1 VKYLLLPFSW
11 IYGLVIWIRN
21 LLFDL
26 GVFKQIEFPTPT
38 ICIGNLSVGG
48 TGKSPHTIYL
58 AELLRKDF
66 NVAILSRGYGRKSKG
81 FFLVQKSDTAMNVGD
96 EPLQYASRFDDV
108 LVAVCESRVEGV
120 KKILE
125 IDNKIDV
132 ILLDDAFQH
141 RHLKPGLAILL
152 TKSESLYVDDLLLP
166 AGSLREYKAAANR
179 ADIIIA
185 TKCDFNTTLSLEK
198 LNSKLGLQSNQTLF
212 QTAVAYDSY
221 YSELEAKSYSAEQLK
236 TKNVFLITG
245 IANPEQLINHTQQI
259 SKSFENVVYADHHEF
274 TVSDLVALRKKFD
287 KFANKNSGDSIL
299 MTTKK
304 DFMRLKSKE
313 LASVLKGINIVV
325 IDISIVFKEQ
335 QQKIFDQQIIDY
347 VTKNKRGN

>member
-66 NVAILSRGYGRKSKG
+66 NVAILSRGYGRKSRG

-185 TKCDFNTTLSLEK
+185 TKCDFNSTLSLEK
-198 LNSKLGLQSNQTLF
+198 LNNKLGLQSNQTLF

-259 SKSFENVVYADHHEF
+259 SKSFENVVYPDHHEF

-287 KFANKNSGDSIL
+287 KFATQNSGDAIL

-335 QQKIFDQQIIDY
+335 QQKIFDQLIIDY

>member
-1 VKYLLLPFSW
+1 MKYLLLPFSW
-11 IYGLVIWIRN
+11 MYGLVIWIRN

-26 GVFKQIEFPTPT
+26 GVFKQIEFPIPI

-166 AGSLREYKAAANR
+166 AGSLREYKSAANR
-179 ADIIIA
+179 ADIIVA
-185 TKCDFNTTLSLEK
+185 TKCDLNSTLSLEK
-198 LNSKLGLQSNQTLF
+198 LNNKLGLQSNQALF

-221 YSELEAKSYSAEQLK
+221 YSELEAKSYTAEQLK
-236 TKNVFLITG
+236 TKNIFLITG
-245 IANPEQLINHTQQI
+245 IANPEQLINHIQQI
-259 SKSFENVVYADHHEF
+259 SKSFENVAYADHHEF

-287 KFANKNSGDSIL
+287 KFANQNEGDTLL

-325 IDISIVFKEQ
+325 IDISIVFKEP

>member
-11 IYGLVIWIRN
+11 IYGFVIWMRN
-21 LLFDL
+21 SLFDL
-26 GVFKQIEFPTPT
+26 GVFKQIEFPIPI

-81 FFLVQKSDTAMNVGD
+81 FFLVQKSDSAMNVGD

-120 KKILE
+120 KRILE
-125 IDNKIDV
+125 VDKKIDV

-141 RHLKPGLAILL
+141 RHLKPGLAVLL
-152 TKSESLYVDDLLLP
+152 TKSNSLYVDDSLLP

-185 TKCDFNTTLSLEK
+185 TKCDFNSTLSLEELNKK
-198 LNSKLGLQSNQTLF
+198 LSIKSNQNLF
-212 QTAVAYDSY
+212 QTSVAYDSY
-221 YSELEAKSYSAEQLK
+221 YSELDATSFTAEQIK
-236 TKNVFLITG
+236 SKNVFLITG
-245 IANPEQLINHTQQI
+245 IANPEQLINHIQQI
-259 SKSFENVVYADHHEF
+259 SKSFENFAYADHHEF

-287 KFANKNSGDSIL
+287 KFANQNSGDALL
-299 MTTKK
+299 MTTRK

-325 IDISIVFKEQ
+325 LDISIVFKEP
-335 QQKIFDQQIIDY
+335 QQKIFDQLIIDY